1 MVLLLVIFN
10 FRMVLKIPKWPIM
23 SHGSFSCV
31 VQEKCTNPS
40 STESCSLNHNGIW
53 FARGCWRW
61 SWPSPD
67 RSLVFLGSCSIWVL
81 KVSKDGRYAAIP
93 GAYLLPCHSQGGFS
107 FVLFEFAW
115 FQIVTLYFALFL
127 CTAGKGLTFYLP
139 SVKRRMQVGPPFLNL
154 FYLCW
159 TKSLVPFSL
168 L

>member
-93 GAYLLPCHSQGGFS
+93 GAY
-107 FVLFEFAW
+107 FAAMSLSGW
-115 FQIVTLYFALFL
+115 IFL
-127 CTAGKGLTFYLP
+127 CFVWICLVSDCDLVFCPFPVHCWEGSDYLP